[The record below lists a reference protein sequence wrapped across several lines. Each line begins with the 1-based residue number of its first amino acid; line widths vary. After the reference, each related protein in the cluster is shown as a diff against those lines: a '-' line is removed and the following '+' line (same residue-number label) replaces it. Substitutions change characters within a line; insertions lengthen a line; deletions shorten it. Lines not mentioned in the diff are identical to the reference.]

1 MWPLILGSIASAAI
15 PAVASAFGQHKAN
28 QTNVKLSRQGM
39 AFEAD
44 QVAKQMQFQERMSGT
59 AYQRA
64 TEDMR
69 LAGIN
74 PMLAYAQGGAST
86 PGGGA
91 ASGAAATVE
100 DVVGPAVASAQHA
113 RRLHQELK
121 NMRQSEETTYYQGQQ
136 AAAGARSAQSQAHLN
151 VALEREADA
160 RTANL
165 GVQTALGMADLP
177 ARQVAGRVGGGR
189 FGTATEYLRRGV
201 SSLAPLGAAAG
212 IFGGLRFLGRAGA
225 RPSVGGSGS
234 GSARTY
240 YFPASVGSSARN
252 LGTRGSDDLY
262 DLWKNTYTRSGR

>member
-1 MWPLILGSIASAAI
+1 M
-15 PAVASAFGQHKAN
+15 GQHMAN
-28 QTNVKLSRQGM
+28 RQNVKLSREGM

-113 RRLHQELK
+113 RRLDQELK
-121 NMRQSEETTYYQGQQ
+121 AMKQETAGRFIENQDIKPRQR
-136 AAAGARSAQSQAHLN
+136 ALLDAQVKQVRA
-151 VALEREADA
+151 
-160 RTANL
+160 
-165 GVQTALGMADLP
+165 QTALTRREALESSARTQSTLVNARLGLADLP
-177 ARQVAGRVGGGR
+177 ARQVAGEVGGGR
-189 FGTATEYLRRGV
+189 FGRVSEYVRRGFGAV
-201 SSLAPLGAAAG
+201 APAAGAAAG
-212 IFGGLRFLGRAGA
+212 ALFGRFAAPRVTNIYP
-225 RPSVGGSGS
+225 R
-234 GSARTY
+234 R
-240 YFPASVGSSARN
+240 
-252 LGTRGSDDLY
+252 
-262 DLWKNTYTRSGR
+262 

>member
-1 MWPLILGSIASAAI
+1 MWPLLAATAI
-15 PAVASAFGQHKAN
+15 PALGSAFGQHMAN
-28 QTNVKLSRQGM
+28 RQNVKLSREGM

-64 TEDMR
+64 TEDMKM
-69 LAGIN
+69 AGIN
-74 PMLAYAQGGAST
+74 PMLAFSQGGAST

-100 DVVGPAVASAQHA
+100 DIVSPAVASAQHA
-113 RRLHQELK
+113 RRLNQELR

-136 AAAGARSAQSQAHLN
+136 AASQARAAQAQGHLN

-165 GVQTALGMADLP
+165 GVQTALGLADLP

-201 SSLAPLGAAAG
+201 QSLAPLGAAAG
-212 IFGGLRFLGRAGA
+212 IFGGLRYLGRAGA
-225 RPSVGGSGS
+225 RPSSGGS

-240 YFPASVGSSARN
+240 YYPESVGSNARSF
-252 LGTRGSDDLY
+252 GTRGGDDLY
-262 DLWKNTYTRSGR
+262 DMWKNTYTRAGR